1 MYHSG
6 QDDLNAIVAD
16 KGSFSTRIGHA
27 GEDAPKAYI
36 VRLITFTFDVRCLI
50 YRSDQHAVSIQ

>member
-16 KGSFSTRIGHA
+16 IGSFSTRIGHA
-27 GEDAPKAYI
+27 GEDTPKAYI
-36 VRLITFTFDVRCLI
+36 HMVRITFTFDQLGELSAVA
-50 YRSDQHAVSIQ
+50 QHLCC

>member
-16 KGSFSTRIGHA
+16 IGSFSTRIGHA

-36 VRLITFTFDVRCLI
+36 HMVQSGGLHL
-50 YRSDQHAVSIQ
+50 HSISWESCQL

>member
-1 MYHSG
+1 LISIDVQYHSG

-36 VRLITFTFDVRCLI
+36 VRLITFTFDLI
-50 YRSDQHAVSIQ
+50 NMLLA